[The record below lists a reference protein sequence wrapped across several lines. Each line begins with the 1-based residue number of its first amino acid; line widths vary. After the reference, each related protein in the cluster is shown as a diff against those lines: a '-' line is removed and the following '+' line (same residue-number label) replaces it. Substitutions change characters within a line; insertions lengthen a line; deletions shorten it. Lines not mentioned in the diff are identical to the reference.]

1 MFYLFTSF
9 QTLPVYAIFCLKIK
23 AKIRQMVVLEN
34 KPQIH
39 NQRESSRVLSF
50 LLLFLKFQGILSKFL
65 TLSTLLKLAGVYRK
79 L

>member
-34 KPQIH
+34 KPQIP

-50 LLLFLKFQGILSKFL
+50 LFFFKFQGILSKFL